1 METALSLAYVGAK
14 GDTAS
19 EMASS
24 MHYSNPDPQA
34 VTAEVG
40 GVAKSFKNSP
50 HLTIANKIYLNKG
63 INLKPHFRD
72 VAKDFD
78 SETEQVDFSK
88 NEESATK
95 INDWVELKTHDKIKN
110 LVDANSFDS
119 STKII
124 LVNAIHFKAKWL
136 VQFPQYRTRPSEF
149 WISETEK
156 NSVDMMHLKHDFRY
170 IQIPTLEAT
179 AIELPY
185 KDSDLVM
192 LIILPNE
199 KTGLVDIE
207 SGMESLD
214 MDVLFKTMVR
224 TEVEVSLPK
233 FKVEFE
239 TQMKTPLQKMGM
251 KKMFTESADFGNLL
265 DNNSVQISDV
275 VHKTFI
281 EVNEVGTE
289 AAAATVLFSVG
300 SAGPGQR
307 KPVVEFKVN
316 RPFYYQILD
325 SKHNTV
331 FVGSVR
337 NISK

>member
-1 METALSLAYVGAK
+1 MVYVGAQ

-24 MHYSNPDPQA
+24 MHYSNTDPQA

-50 HLTIANKIYLNKG
+50 HVTIANKIYLNKG
-63 INLKPHFRD
+63 INLKPRFRD

-78 SETEQVDFSK
+78 SETEQVDFSE
-88 NEESATK
+88 NEESANK
-95 INDWVELKTHDKIKN
+95 INDWVELKTHNKIQN
-110 LVDANSFDS
+110 LVNADS
-119 STKII
+119 LDGSTKII
-124 LVNAIHFKAKWL
+124 LVNAIHFKADWL
-136 VQFPQYRTRPSEF
+136 YQFPQYRTRPSEF

-156 NSVDMMHLKHDFRY
+156 SAVDMMHIKKDFRY
-170 IQIPTLEAT
+170 IQIPSLKAT

-199 KTGLVDIE
+199 KTGLAGVE
-207 SGMESLD
+207 SGIESLD
-214 MDVLFKTMVR
+214 LEVLFKNMAR

-239 TQMKTPLQKMGM
+239 MKMKTPLQKMGM
-251 KKMFTESADFGNLL
+251 KKMFTADADFGNLL

-275 VHKTFI
+275 LHKTFI

-307 KPVVEFKVN
+307 KPVVEFNVI

-325 SKHNTV
+325 SKHNAV